1 MGCFH
6 LFDGPSDHLVLSIAV
21 PPTKVAALRLQPS
34 WTKEYQ
40 GDFVA
45 TALRIYPIMSLSR
58 YDGAEPGVLDGQTR
72 GGSISLG

>member
-6 LFDGPSDHLVLSIAV
+6 LFDGPSDHLALSIAV

-34 WTKEYQ
+34 WTKEHQ
-40 GDFVA
+40 GLLRDEYTPCVFVHCPA
-45 TALRIYPIMSLSR
+45 GVY

-72 GGSISLG
+72 GAR